1 MSLELPVLRLGMAG
15 FSAEQL
21 DRAAAGLRAVSPPH
35 LAWEAVPFAEA
46 DAWWVCGERA
56 QLLADGTVRVA
67 AGTPAA
73 RALQLSLPEVDRPV
87 AFSLPLASGRIEPS
101 YTFSLE
107 QPGSMAVVLHKFAAW
122 LQPVVSQFSLA
133 ASILRHQTALG
144 SGAFHVQ
151 LDGRLIAAVD
161 MRGAI
166 GILPTAGPLDFEEA
180 VWHRRPDAAGVP
192 ESFLRTDLSQ
202 IMWQYAMRTRR
213 IVLPAH
219 YREKLLFF
227 RRPPRL
233 SQRVLKDSHLLLLR
247 ELAGAPGTFEELQ
260 QRTGLVE
267 PQLARDLQA
276 LYLVGS
282 ITSNPKRAAAGAAR
296 RPDHRDS
303 QLSRPPSVVP
313 SSFDTQGPS
322 TGPGGKPLPAA
333 SDLTAPA
340 PLWPR

>member
-15 FSAEQL
+15 FSAQQL
-21 DRAAAGLRAVSPPH
+21 ERVAAGLKAISPPH
-35 LAWEAVPFAEA
+35 LAWQAAPFGDA

-56 QLLADGTVRVA
+56 QLLPDGTVRVA

-73 RALQLSLPEVDRPV
+73 RAIQLSLPEVDRPV
-87 AFSLPLASGRIEPS
+87 AFSLPLASGRMEPS

-107 QPGSMAVVLHKFAAW
+107 QPGSMAAVLHKFAAW
-122 LQPVVSQFSLA
+122 LQPLVSQFSLA
-133 ASILRHQTALG
+133 ASILKHQTALG

-151 LDGRLIAAVD
+151 LEGRLIAAVD

-180 VWHRRPDAAGVP
+180 VWHRRPESAGLP

-202 IMWQYAMRTRR
+202 IMWQYAMRTQR
-213 IVLPAH
+213 IVLPPH

-247 ELAGAPGTFEELQ
+247 ELAGSPGTFEELQ
-260 QRTGLVE
+260 QRTGLVDQ
-267 PQLARDLQA
+267 QLARELQA

-282 ITSNPKRAAAGAAR
+282 ITSNPKRAAAGATR
-296 RPDHRDS
+296 RPENADS
-303 QLSRPPSVVP
+303 LLSRPPSVVP
-313 SSFDTQGPS
+313 SSFDTQPAAE
-322 TGPGGKPLPAA
+322 PGGKPRPAA

-340 PLWPR
+340 PLLPR